1 MENEKLY
8 PKEIQKGVIFYRNV
22 AKGFG
27 DTDAVD
33 IDVDSRLKGM
43 TVLQSY
49 IMQYLNDGKRSKQ
62 NFHI

>member
-8 PKEIQKGVIFYRNV
+8 QKKYKRCYLYRNV

-33 IDVDSRLKGM
+33 IDVDSRLKEVEICV
-43 TVLQSY
+43 TY
-49 IMQYLNDGKRSKQ
+49 
-62 NFHI
+62 

>member
-1 MENEKLY
+1 MSKMAL
-8 PKEIQKGVIFYRNV
+8 KELLDK
-22 AKGFG
+22 AEE
-27 DTDAVD
+27 
-33 IDVDSRLKGM
+33 KGM